1 METSSLY
8 MVGALLALAF
18 TGSWHCGLMCGPI
31 ACGILKKQKLFDYH
45 AGRFLSYVG
54 GGFLFGTLGNTITWV
69 QSPTL
74 KIVLSLF
81 LSSFFI
87 LTWIPNWKFDFGANK
102 FLTLILKQKPSALI
116 FGFFSVLL
124 PCGWLWTFFAGAAA
138 SGSPWV
144 GAFVT
149 FALWLSSLP
158 ALSLMPQILKL
169 QMRDLTDKRTL
180 IVRGVLT
187 FAGIYAIWGHFF
199 LQSSLIKF

>member
-1 METSSLY
+1 MQTSSIY
-8 MVGALLALAF
+8 MVGALLVLAF

-31 ACGILKKQKLFDYH
+31 ACGILKKKKIFDYH

-54 GGFLFGTLGNTITWV
+54 GGFLFGYLGNTITWT
-69 QSPTL
+69 QSPIV
-74 KIVLSLF
+74 KVVLSLF

-87 LTWIPNWKFDFGANK
+87 FTWLPMSKFDFGANVLLK
-102 FLTLILKQKPSALI
+102 YVLKQEPSAFI

-138 SGSPWV
+138 SGNPWT

-149 FALWLSSLP
+149 FVLWMSSLP
-158 ALSLMPQILKL
+158 ALSLIPQILKL

-199 LQSSLIKF
+199 LLSPIF